1 MQTLNYVDTGFR
13 YRLVYDGSPVSEN
26 NQSSSYPEL
35 LSWNDFK
42 HHDFESEQRIGEEI
56 VQKINHILDLR
67 CSIRRKEYRSMRERK
82 SHRRRSFHIGP
93 R

>member
-1 MQTLNYVDTGFR
+1 M
-13 YRLVYDGSPVSEN
+13 YDSSPAMESS
-26 NQSSSYPEL
+26 QSSSYPEL

-42 HHDFESEQRIGEEI
+42 HHDFESEYRIAEEV
-56 VQKINHILDLR
+56 VQKLNHILELR
-67 CSIRRKEYRSMRERK
+67 CSNRRKEYLSMRERK